1 MVATSSYAVHGSCA
15 LEIDRHNTYREL
27 NGFYFPHF
35 EDPRKPLRSTIVDG
49 ELVIDVDPR
58 TRQVCTFSLPPGML

>member
-1 MVATSSYAVHGSCA
+1 MVTILLCAAHSSCA
-15 LEIDRHNTYREL
+15 LKIDRHNTYRKL
-27 NGFYFPHF
+27 DGFYFPHF

-58 TRQVCTFSLPPGML
+58 TRQVCTFSLPPGLS